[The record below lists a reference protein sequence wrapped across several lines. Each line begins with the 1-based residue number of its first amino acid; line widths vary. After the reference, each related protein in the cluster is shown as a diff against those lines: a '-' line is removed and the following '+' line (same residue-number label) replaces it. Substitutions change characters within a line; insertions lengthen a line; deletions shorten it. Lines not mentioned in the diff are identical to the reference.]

1 VNSSRQKAYR
11 QPSLKGGGFEPL
23 KIYHICDCCDTI
35 YKVTETTAYGNE
47 YTDLTENAAGDIINN
62 EPENGNSFAAGL
74 CDECR
79 DEMYGPVGEIVQ
91 PYRLH

>member
-1 VNSSRQKAYR
+1 M
-11 QPSLKGGGFEPL
+11 KGGGFEQL

-35 YKVTETTAYGNE
+35 YKVTETTAYGTKD
-47 YTDLTENAAGDIINN
+47 TDLTGNAAGDIMNN
-62 EPENGNSFAAGL
+62 EPENGNAYAAGI

-79 DEMYGPVGEIVQ
+79 DEMYGSVGGIVL